1 MTEFEKYLQSAL
13 KEITFVAEDTADQ
26 PPNYNIDSEIRE
38 LIIQERLRMGL
49 TQKELA
55 KRAQITQANLSKIEN
70 GNQRPSIMVLD
81 RIARSLGLRLVVD
94 FAEPREVD

>member
-13 KEITFVAEDTADQ
+13 KGITFAAEDTADQ